1 MIADLK
7 DKKPNTMTPFIIVS
21 FSHHE
26 HLYLRKDH
34 VIAFAEKD
42 CNEGEVLE
50 ICTMEELEQELP
62 RNWIPEHQRQEKMTE
77 LFRKSIYEKER

>member
-7 DKKPNTMTPFIIVS
+7 DKKPNTMTPLVIVN

-26 HLYLRKDH
+26 HLHLPKDH
-34 VIAFAEKD
+34 IIAFAERD
-42 CNEGEVLE
+42 CIEGEVLE

-62 RNWIPEHQRQEKMTE
+62 RN
-77 LFRKSIYEKER
+77 